1 MKRRD
6 PVNRSPVLPGLL
18 MSGGSWLLL
27 LLLLSAC
34 AGIGAPPHRL
44 ADVVEVKTG
53 ERHTCALTSAGR
65 VECWGLNHDGQLG
78 DGKRNDRNVPVSVV
92 GLESGVK
99 AITAGWR
106 HSCAVTS
113 TGGMKCWGNNHD
125 GQVGDGTEVDR
136 ETPQDVVGLMAQVT
150 AVTAGERHTC
160 ALTSSGGVKCWG
172 NNHDG
177 ELGDGTK
184 KDRVTPVDVKGLTSG
199 VIALASGWRHT
210 CALTSS
216 GGVKCWGN
224 NHDGQLG
231 VGTDADNLAP
241 IDVAGLTSG
250 VSSIAARWRYTCAVT
265 SAGAVKCWGNN
276 HEGQLGDG
284 TRHDRNVPTDVTG
297 LTSGVKAVSAGW
309 RHACAILTT
318 GAVKCWGSN
327 HEGQLGDSTG
337 MDRKT
342 PVDVVAVTGGVTAVS
357 AGGQHTCALSQGTIT
372 CWGENEDGQLGD
384 GTLKSTLAVKAEP
397 GG

>member
-1 MKRRD
+1 M
-6 PVNRSPVLPGLL
+6 VCAYALL
-18 MSGGSWLLL
+18 I
-27 LLLLSAC
+27 LSNC
-34 AGIGAPPHRL
+34 AGIGTPPRRL
-44 ADVVEVKTG
+44 ADVVEVKAG
-53 ERHTCALTSAGR
+53 ERSTCALTSGGR

-78 DGKRNDRNVPVSVV
+78 DGKRNDRSVPVNVV
-92 GLESGVK
+92 GLESGVR

-113 TGGMKCWGNNHD
+113 TGGVKCWGNNHD
-125 GQVGDGTEVDR
+125 GQVGDGTAVDR
-136 ETPQDVVGLMAQVT
+136 ETPQDVVGLLIQVT

-160 ALTSSGGVKCWG
+160 ALTTSGGVKCWG
-172 NNHDG
+172 NNHAG
-177 ELGDGTK
+177 ELGDGTR
-184 KDRVTPVDVKGLTSG
+184 KDRDPGGCEGLDERGHRACIRVATY
-199 VIALASGWRHT
+199 T
-210 CALTSS
+210 CALTTS

-231 VGTDADNLAP
+231 VGTDADILAP

-250 VSSIAARWRYTCAVT
+250 VSAIAARWRYTCAVT
-265 SAGAVKCWGNN
+265 SVGAVKCWGNN
-276 HEGQLGDG
+276 HDGQLGDG
-284 TRHDRNVPTDVTG
+284 TRQDRNAPTDVTG
-297 LTSGVKAVSAGW
+297 LTSGVKAVQQW

-327 HEGQLGDSTG
+327 HEGQLGDGTG
-337 MDRKT
+337 VDRKT
-342 PVDVVAVTGGVTAVS
+342 PVDVVAWMGGVTAVS
-357 AGGQHTCALSQGTIT
+357 AGGQHTCALSQGVIT